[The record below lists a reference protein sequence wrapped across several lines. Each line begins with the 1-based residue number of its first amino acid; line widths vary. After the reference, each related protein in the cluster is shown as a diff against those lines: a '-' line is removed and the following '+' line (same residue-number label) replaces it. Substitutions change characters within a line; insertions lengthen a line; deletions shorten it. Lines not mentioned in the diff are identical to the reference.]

1 MIYYQYEVNSS
12 GVIVGIQSSDTP
24 FNERSILLSKV
35 LKVKVGKTKES
46 DLVNL

>member
-1 MIYYQYEVNSS
+1 MIYYQYKANSS
-12 GVIVGIQSSDTP
+12 GVIVGIQSSDTT
-24 FNERSILLSKV
+24 FNERSILLSQV